1 MFELGHGRDQGRVAL
16 PRPDSLVPTTEALRQ
31 DYPGI
36 FEWVDMG
43 YMPSGL
49 YPGKITFFWPSK
61 EPWHTVS
68 GGWRKVAEVKEAQ
81 EAQEVEFYVIPGNQG
96 TWKTEH
102 LNALAERLRKCLS
115 KAQKEVT

>member
-1 MFELGHGRDQGRVAL
+1 MFEPGDGRDQGRVAL
-16 PRPDSLVPTTEALRQ
+16 PHPDSLVPTAEALRQ

-43 YMPSGL
+43 YMPPSL

-81 EAQEVEFYVIPGNQG
+81 EVEAYIIPGNQG
-96 TWKTEH
+96 SWKTEH
-102 LNALAERLRKCLS
+102 LQDLAERLRMCLS
-115 KAQKEVT
+115 KAQKK